1 MEIRWHKL
9 VVTFPLIVYDT
20 AALLAGF
27 VVKYLEVNGVAILLE
42 ADHCALVVSDVV
54 AIVLGI
60 EGID

>member
-1 MEIRWHKL
+1 M

-42 ADHCALVVSDVV
+42 ADHYALIVSNVV